1 MNRFSTA
8 SEEKL
13 SPATDAS
20 TKDANDLSTIYHYPS
35 LGRLFETPNT
45 PALAEM
51 RSQLER
57 TNEAL
62 ERVIRQGG
70 RDDAERA
77 TRASRAYAATLELL
91 NNLEQVQSEIARK
104 QG

>member
-1 MNRFSTA
+1 MNRFSPA

-13 SPATDAS
+13 SPATEAAAN
-20 TKDANDLSTIYHYPS
+20 DANDLSTIYHYPS

-45 PALAEM
+45 PALAEA
-51 RSQLER
+51 RTQLKR
-57 TNEAL
+57 THEAL

-70 RDDAERA
+70 REDAERA
-77 TRASRAYAATLELL
+77 TRATGAYKATLELL
-91 NNLEQVQSEIARK
+91 DNLEQVQSEIAKK